1 MARPLEMLPLH
12 ALVFGD
18 EGESIDEERDGSPES
33 TADPTA
39 EETVVDDTTDEEDA
53 GSSRRTKVLQG
64 AVGFVVMFV
73 VLYLTLR
80 KLTGGDSD

>member
-1 MARPLEMLPLH
+1 MPFHTLL
-12 ALVFGD
+12 FGD
-18 EGESIDEERDGSPES
+18 EGESTDDERDESPKR
-33 TADPTA
+33 TADPTSK
-39 EETVVDDTTDEEDA
+39 ETVVDDTTDEGDA

-80 KLTGGDSD
+80 KLTGDDSD

>member
-1 MARPLEMLPLH
+1 MARPLEMLFH
-12 ALVFGD
+12 ALLFDGENESVDD
-18 EGESIDEERDGSPES
+18 EPNESPKS

-39 EETVVDDTTDEEDA
+39 EETVVGDTADEKAA
-53 GSSRRTKVLQG
+53 GSSRRTKFLQG

-80 KLTGGDSD
+80 KLTGEDSD